1 MHLNLPTDGHLN
13 AHADDFL
20 IPLDEVLARVRA
32 AIPSDAPIGT
42 PTAVYLTA
50 DTPLGWSRCVHAAG
64 RRTWWGYRPDRT
76 LPSHLAAGDREAVTV
91 VTAWI
96 RRDSEDQVTLITV
109 YPGGPAPKEIH
120 DPSLNEAERPE
131 AEAFWTMH
139 ALIAPE
145 PGRVWIAGDLSLTS
159 VTAAATRSGA
169 AGVAQKL
176 RVRPVPSAHAAL
188 LGQGAQQAEVSLV
201 LAPGDALLTGSGE
214 QWFWVEV
221 G

>member
-13 AHADDFL
+13 AHLDDFL

-96 RRDSEDQVTLITV
+96 RRESEDQVTLITV
-109 YPGGPAPKEIH
+109 YPGGPAPSRKSYGYVRCRARTPRCSDKVH
-120 DPSLNEAERPE
+120 NRP
-131 AEAFWTMH
+131 
-139 ALIAPE
+139 
-145 PGRVWIAGDLSLTS
+145 
-159 VTAAATRSGA
+159 
-169 AGVAQKL
+169 KL
-176 RVRPVPSAHAAL
+176 AWCSSPVMRC
-188 LGQGAQQAEVSLV
+188 
-201 LAPGDALLTGSGE
+201 
-214 QWFWVEV
+214 
-221 G
+221 